1 MTIQACLKAAQRKL
15 EGAGVPD
22 ARVDASLMLAHVLR
36 RSRLKVLARS
46 DENLTEPQLAAFEQL
61 LSRRLT
67 REPLQY
73 ILGETGFM
81 GRRFLTRPPVLIPRA
96 DTEALAE
103 QALARLAPGDRV
115 LDLCTGS
122 GAIAIS
128 LALGCPDAQVEGSDI
143 SPEALDLAR
152 ENAKLNSARVT
163 WHQGDLLT
171 PFAQRQFNMICCNPP
186 YIPASHLASLQAEVR
201 FEPRLAL
208 DGGEDGLAFYRRVIA
223 RAPELLSAG
232 GWLLLEVGDG
242 QMDAVKALTQVDFE
256 HPGVYDDGG
265 GLPRVLAAQRK
276 G

>member
-1 MTIQACLKAAQRKL
+1 MNIHACLRAAQRRL
-15 EGAGVPD
+15 EEAGVPD
-22 ARVDASLMLAHVLR
+22 ARVDASLMLAHVLK
-36 RSRLKVLARS
+36 RSRLEVLARS
-46 DENLTEPQLAAFEQL
+46 DENLAEPQHAAFERL

-81 GRRFLTRPPVLIPRA
+81 GHRFLTRSPVLIPRA

-128 LALGCPDAQVEGSDI
+128 LALGCPGARVEGSDI
-143 SPEALDLAR
+143 SREAIDLAH
-152 ENAKLNSARVT
+152 ENAQLNGARVT
-163 WHQGDLLT
+163 WHRGDLLA
-171 PFAQRQFNMICCNPP
+171 PFAGWQFNMICCNPP
-186 YIPASHLASLQAEVR
+186 YIPAGRLDTLQAEVR

-208 DGGEDGLAFYRRVIA
+208 DGGEDGLTFYRRVITL
-223 RAPELLSAG
+223 APELLSAG